1 MKSVVTSLLPKETP
15 LELMIAHGE
24 ILDEVSEVLEELT
37 RSYFEHKD
45 IAENVRFIA
54 AKECDADAMKFKFR
68 KMLDKNIKV
77 PFPKQT
83 FLYALH
89 LQDDIIDMMEDIA
102 KRMAMN
108 YLDFPLEDE
117 VQKDFMQLVRE
128 VQSIIKYLEQAIR
141 ELKQVFASSF
151 AKRERKKEEKE
162 IIRVENV
169 ESCIDTLTL
178 KLGKWAYSK
187 KNEYNALDLI
197 FFNDLTLIFA
207 KIGDKAEN
215 LAEMIRSFTR

>member
-15 LELMIAHGE
+15 LEFMIEHGE
-24 ILDEVSEVLEELT
+24 ILEDVSTLMEELA
-37 RSYFEHKD
+37 RSYFERKD
-45 IAENVRFIA
+45 ITENVKFIA
-54 AKECDADAMKFKFR
+54 AKESEADAIKFKFR
-68 KMLDKNIKV
+68 KMLDKNVKV

-83 FLYALH
+83 LLYAIH

-128 VQSIIKYLEQAIR
+128 VQNIVKYLEQAIR
-141 ELKQVFASSF
+141 DLKQVFASSF

-162 IIRVENV
+162 ILRVESV
-169 ESCIDTLTL
+169 ESHIDTLTL

-187 KNEYNALDLI
+187 KNTYNALDLI
-197 FFNDLTLIFA
+197 FFNDLSLIFA
-207 KIGDKAEN
+207 EIGDKAEN
-215 LAEMIRSFTR
+215 LAELIRSFTR